1 MKHIIEKAKEYKRK
15 VAGSYISITQDDIGS
30 KITGD
35 KVFVSVKIDGEFN
48 LLHFDGK
55 QSFLVNG
62 GGAIKDTLPFL
73 DSVTKLLKSNN
84 INSLTVAAELHIKED
99 DSRCRVFE
107 VMSAIAKK
115 QDLLV
120 LSVFDILDIDGENYT
135 ADDYEEIITKIDD
148 LFASNKKVNSV
159 ILDVVNSKEVEEIY
173 NRRVLEKGS
182 EGLVIRI
189 DGMPIIYKL
198 KPIHALDAAVIGFT
212 EGEKNKVRE
221 LLLGLLDEDNHYI
234 QIGRV
239 GTGLNEELK
248 SELFET
254 LSKNL
259 IDSSYIEA
267 DKRRVA
273 FAMVK
278 PTLVVEVAINEL
290 LTENSK
296 GIIKNQLLSYGEENG
311 YSFIASVNGTSLL
324 HPVFKRLRDDKE
336 INSHDI
342 RYKQVTDLVYID
354 NSSQSNSKELPK
366 SEIIFREV
374 YTKTSKNKTN
384 VQKFIVW
391 KTNKE
396 NIDDRYPAY
405 VMNYTNFSPT
415 RGEPINRDVR
425 VSSSKEQILEL
436 LQVFK
441 DKNVKK
447 GWELVE

>member
-62 GGAIKDTLPFL
+62 SGAIKDTLPFL
-73 DSVTKLLKSNN
+73 DSVTKLLKSSN

-107 VMSAIAKK
+107 VMSAIAKE
-115 QDLLV
+115 QDSLV
-120 LSVFDILDIDGENYT
+120 LSPFDILDIDGENYT
-135 ADDYEEIITKIDD
+135 ANDYKETITKIDD
-148 LFASNKKVNSV
+148 LFASNEKVNSV
-159 ILDVVNSKEVEEIY
+159 ILDVVSSKEVEEIY
-173 NRRVLEKGS
+173 NKRVLEKGA

-324 HPVFKRLRDDKE
+324 HPVFKRLRDDKG
-336 INSHDI
+336 INGHDI

-354 NSSQSNSKELPK
+354 NSSQPNSKELPK

-415 RGEPINRDVR
+415 RGEPLKRDVR
-425 VSSSKEQILEL
+425 VSGSKEQIFEL